1 MTLSRLQADQ
11 LNTWS
16 DNHAPHIAQGALV
29 RFAKA
34 PAAAV
39 APDAPAGSFAAWLAH
54 RTLQT
59 LRQAGMQMRPRSRAW
74 PQVLPLGELFR
85 PKAANGL
92 RASERSLPDRQIS
105 GLSPSGSRD
114 LRRDLRDQPRTAP
127 PSRGTLRE
135 RDAQPPPL
143 TLSSDRYANRWP
155 TPSQHARRL
164 AEERFHL
171 LLHCGDLR

>member
-16 DNHAPHIAQGALV
+16 DNHAPHIAQAALV

-92 RASERSLPDRQIS
+92 RAPELSLPDRQIS
-105 GLSPSGSRD
+105 GLSSSGSRD
-114 LRRDLRDQPRTAP
+114 LRRDLRDQPRTVTSP
-127 PSRGTLRE
+127 RGTLRRPGE
-135 RDAQPPPL
+135 PASAAHHLHRSA
-143 TLSSDRYANRWP
+143 SCRRAHC
-155 TPSQHARRL
+155 QHARGL
-164 AEERFHL
+164 A
-171 LLHCGDLR
+171 CGRVRPGADRGDRR